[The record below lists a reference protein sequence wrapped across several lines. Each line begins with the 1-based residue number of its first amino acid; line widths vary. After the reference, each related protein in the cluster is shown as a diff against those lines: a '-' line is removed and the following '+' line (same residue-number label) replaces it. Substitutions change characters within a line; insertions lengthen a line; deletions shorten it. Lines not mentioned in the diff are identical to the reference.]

1 MHVAVEEKICVRI
14 VRGKFALSLWIQE
27 TDLVQRNPDSIYQVQ
42 DALGG
47 VKDISDIVGI
57 SAH

>member
-1 MHVAVEEKICVRI
+1 MHVAVEEKIWVRI

-27 TDLVQRNPDSIYQVQ
+27 TDLVQRNPDSIYQVL

-47 VKDISDIVGI
+47 TKDISDIVGI